1 VSASAH
7 VLIPFA
13 ACESPA
19 SRQALAA
26 LALPQLSRLLS
37 RLSPQALDAGHT
49 HDLCLPHERV
59 LARAL
64 GLWRG
69 DGRVPWAAWDLRQQG
84 GAPAALAWAWL
95 TPCHWQV
102 GRDRVVMAQPAALQL
117 SEADSREMLEA
128 MTPYFEEDGLA
139 LEWVAPLRWRARG
152 EVFRDLSCASLER
165 AAGATVDDWLPRA
178 QEART
183 VRRLQQEMQMLLYTH
198 PVNARREAQGLTPV
212 NSFWVGGAGAL
223 PADLAAQPPAA
234 RSPLQADDRLRE
246 PALAHDWPS
255 WAAAWQQLD
264 AQVLAPLSQAA
275 DRGERIQLTLCG
287 EKSARTWAFEPVPWH
302 RRLMRALRPAPAL
315 AQALDPL

>member
-1 VSASAH
+1 MSSSAH
-7 VLIPFA
+7 LLVPFA

-19 SRQALAA
+19 SRQAVAGLR
-26 LALPQLSRLLS
+26 LPHLTRLLS
-37 RLSPQALDAGHT
+37 RLAPQTLDAGQP

-64 GLWRG
+64 GLWSD
-69 DGRVPWAAWDLRQQG
+69 DGRVPWAAWDLRQHG
-84 GAPAALAWAWL
+84 GDPGALAWAWL

-117 SEADSREMLEA
+117 SEADSRALLSA
-128 MTPYFEEDGLA
+128 MTPFFEEDGLA
-139 LEWVAPLRWRARG
+139 LEWIDSLRWRARG
-152 EVFRDLSCASLER
+152 AVFADLACASLDR

-178 QEART
+178 TEART

-198 PVNARREAQGLTPV
+198 PINAEREARGLAPV

-223 PADLAAQPPAA
+223 PAGLPDAAAPP
-234 RSPLQADDRLRE
+234 QVDDRLRE
-246 PALAHDWPS
+246 PALAHDWAA

-264 AQVLAPLSQAA
+264 AQVLAPLAQAEGT
-275 DRGERIQLTLCG
+275 GEPIQLTLCG
-287 EKSARTWAFEPVPWH
+287 EKSARTWATVPTAWH
-302 RRLMRALRPAPAL
+302 QRLLRALRRAPAV